1 MSPRSPRLKAL
12 SLLLPLLAA
21 CSHAPFDSQP
31 MPRVDVERYMGRW
44 YEIAR
49 LPNRFE
55 KGCDG
60 VTAEYALRQDGTVSV
75 LNTCR
80 KGGPEGAARTAG
92 AKAWSVDPSGSR
104 FEVSFFRP
112 FKAPYW
118 IIALD
123 PQYRWAAVGH
133 PRKKYLWILAREK
146 ALPPEV
152 ERDLLSK
159 LQALGYDTAKLE
171 RPRQ

>member
-1 MSPRSPRLKAL
+1 MVYMKTFPLMIL
-12 SLLLPLLAA
+12 LLAA

-31 MPRVDVERYMGRW
+31 MPRVEAEKYMGKW

-60 VTAEYALRQDGTVSV
+60 VTAEYALQKNGTVSV

-80 KGGPEGAARTAG
+80 KGGPQGPARTAS

-104 FEVSFFRP
+104 YEVSFFRP

-118 IIALD
+118 IIELD
-123 PQYRWAAVGH
+123 AQYRWAAVGH
-133 PRKKYLWILAREK
+133 PDRKYLWILARK
-146 ALPPEV
+146 KTLPPEV
-152 ERDLLSK
+152 EKGLLVK
-159 LQALGYDTAKLE
+159 LQALGYDTARLE

>member
-1 MSPRSPRLKAL
+1 MITMKT
-12 SLLLPLLAA
+12 LPLIFLLLAA

-31 MPRVDVERYMGRW
+31 MPRVEAEKYMGKW

-60 VTAEYALRQDGTVSV
+60 VTAEYALKKDGTVSV

-80 KGGPEGAARTAG
+80 KGGPQGPARTAS

-104 FEVSFFRP
+104 YEVSFFRP

-118 IIALD
+118 IIELD
-123 PQYRWAAVGH
+123 AQYRWAAVGH
-133 PRKKYLWILAREK
+133 PKRKYLWILAREK
-146 ALPPEV
+146 TLAPEI
-152 ERDLLSK
+152 ERELLAK
-159 LQALGYDTAKLE
+159 LQTLGYDTARLE
-171 RPRQ
+171 RPKQ

>member
-1 MSPRSPRLKAL
+1 MKIF
-12 SLLLPLLAA
+12 PLLVLFLAS
-21 CSHAPFDSQP
+21 CSHVPLDSQP
-31 MPRVDVERYMGRW
+31 MPSVETAKYMGKW

-60 VTAEYALRQDGTVSV
+60 VTAEYELQKDGTVSV

-80 KGGPEGAARTAG
+80 KGGPEGLARTAR
-92 AKAWSVDPSGSR
+92 AKAWKVDPSGSR
-104 FEVSFFRP
+104 YKVSFFRP

-118 IIALD
+118 IIELD

-133 PRKKYLWILAREK
+133 PDRKYLWILSREK
-146 ALPPEV
+146 TLPPGV
-152 ERDLLSK
+152 EKDLLAK
-159 LQALGYDTAKLE
+159 LQALGYDTARLE
-171 RPRQ
+171 RPKQ

>member
-1 MSPRSPRLKAL
+1 MKILAL
-12 SLLLPLLAA
+12 MVLLLAA
-21 CSHAPFDSQP
+21 CSHVPLDSQP
-31 MPRVDVERYMGRW
+31 MPRVETEKYMGKW

-60 VTAEYALRQDGTVSV
+60 VTAEYALRKDGTVSV

-80 KGGPEGAARTAG
+80 KGGPQGPERTAS

-104 FEVSFFRP
+104 YEVSFFRP

-118 IIALD
+118 IIELD

-133 PRKKYLWILAREK
+133 PDRKYLWILSREK
-146 ALPPEV
+146 TLPPEI
-152 ERDLLSK
+152 EKDLIAK
-159 LQALGYDTAKLE
+159 LQTLGYDTARLE
-171 RPRQ
+171 RPKQ